1 MAAPPRRDDHESA
14 RELQERLQRAGG
26 SEWVDLAALRTW
38 FGGDALSAARKRQI
52 GAALAGAHID
62 AYPPIE
68 QLSGRERVRLEALRE
83 PEPRHG
89 LRPRVK
95 RYWRSLRAWLFT
107 PLGKIIGFASFVV
120 TAAGLVAAVTGGGG
134 QAPARMAGDLNVAV
148 APFTTG
154 GKATPEG
161 VALARDAAQNLRS
174 ELPRLDRT
182 LQIEVRGPE
191 ELPAL
196 AGGDA
201 GSQANGAR
209 VLAHTVG
216 ADIVVYG
223 ELASSPQQTRL
234 RPAFYLNAEKLPS
247 AGALDGGYGYGGAI
261 SLPYALAVSPPARAQ
276 IRAALIH
283 RTEGYAETFIGV
295 GYYLLH
301 SFDAAERHLRQ
312 ALGAAPSSSVPALL
326 RLLLGNVADQ
336 RKETKVAAHDYSL
349 ASHNDSTGVRAR
361 LGLADVEYEVGHGHC
376 RADAI
381 DTMRLR
387 AARRGFSSVLDSL
400 GGLASARSGSRL
412 AAKAAFGA
420 GQVDLCLS
428 AAHVA
433 QRWDRAHEEFAATIA
448 SYTEALPELRDD
460 TAEAHAGI
468 GLCDLSTEKA
478 PRAYEDARREY
489 LAAAQTTTIPSR
501 RAYFEGAVGFAD
513 SQLGLYSAAL
523 TMYRDGA
530 RIAGATPLG
539 RTLSQKAARLAST
552 IKVEP

>member
-1 MAAPPRRDDHESA
+1 MAAPPRRHDHESA
-14 RELQERLQRAGG
+14 LELQARLQRAGG
-26 SEWVDLAALRTW
+26 SEWVDLVALRTW
-38 FGGDALSAARKRQI
+38 FGGAALSAARKRQI
-52 GAALAGAHID
+52 ATALKGAHID

-68 QLSGRERVRLEALRE
+68 ELSGRERVRLEALRE

-89 LRPRVK
+89 LQPRVK
-95 RYWRSLRAWLFT
+95 RYWRWLHIRLFT
-107 PLGKIIGFASFVV
+107 PLGAIVSFASLVV
-120 TAAGLVAAVTGGGG
+120 AAAGLFAAVTGGSGH
-134 QAPARMAGDLNVAV
+134 ASVRMAGDLNVAV

-154 GKATPEG
+154 GKATAEG

-201 GSQANGAR
+201 DSQAKGAR
-209 VLAHTVG
+209 VLAHTIG
-216 ADIVVYG
+216 ADIVIYG
-223 ELASSPQQTRL
+223 ELVASPQTTSL

-247 AGALDGGYGYGGAI
+247 ASTLGGGYEYGGTI

-276 IRAALIH
+276 IRAALIY
-283 RTEGYAETFIGV
+283 RTEGYAEVFIGV
-295 GYYLLH
+295 GYYLVH

-312 ALGAAPSSSVPALL
+312 ALGATPSSSVSALL
-326 RLLLGNVADQ
+326 LLLLGNVADQ
-336 RKETKVAAHDYSL
+336 RKETKAAAHDYSL
-349 ASHNDSTGVRAR
+349 ASHNDSTEVRAR
-361 LGLADVEYEVGHGHC
+361 LGLADVGYEVGHGHC
-376 RADAI
+376 RAGAI
-381 DTMRLR
+381 DMARLQ
-387 AARRGFSSVLDSL
+387 AARRGFAAVLETL
-400 GGLASARSGSRL
+400 GGLASTRGGSPL

-428 AAHVA
+428 AAHMA
-433 QRWDRAHEEFAATIA
+433 RRWGWAREEFVAMIA

-460 TAEAHAGI
+460 AAEAHAGI

-489 LAAAQTTTIPSR
+489 LAAAQTTTIPGR

-530 RIAGATPLG
+530 RIAEATPLG
-539 RTLSQKAARLAST
+539 RTLSQKAARLASRAT
-552 IKVEP
+552 VEP